1 MIGKVCRRGSDVRR
15 LLGYLFREGL
25 AGERGLTAPHTAP
38 RLIAAWDGVEGLE
51 PPRTAGG
58 GRDLTGLAAAL
69 NAPLL
74 AAGLRRQDWSS
85 ARPVYHLAI
94 SAADDD
100 PLLTDRQWA
109 GVVEEH
115 LHRIVLAPRGDD
127 RAVRWVAV
135 RHADAHVHVVA
146 TLARQDGRR
155 VWPRN
160 DFYRAREASLAV
172 EARYGLR
179 PTSPADRTGTRQTS
193 RAELRQHARTVA
205 QQQAEG
211 RLGPARPDREVLRAQ
226 VRQAAAGASS
236 LTEFLHR
243 LREDGLLVRERF
255 STRTPGQLTGYAV
268 ALPDRYNRGRPPV
281 YFGGGKLAA
290 DLTVPRLQARWQHPD
305 TQPAAVSGS
314 GTGTGSQPARGSS
327 TDADRAG
334 HGRPDRF
341 GLTPAE
347 RAAMWSSA
355 TQAAQ
360 TAAAHITNAAR
371 SDPATAADAA
381 WAAGDVLAVAGRVVE
396 GRRGGPVTDAAA
408 QYERAARELFGAT
421 PTPTAAGLG
430 LRHAGRLLSGLKV
443 AKPSETTQL
452 RYLLAQLVALTETV
466 ARLRQTQQRAVQ
478 AAAARAAIERLH
490 TAAARY
496 DRPTWTTVTASL
508 RQSHT
513 VLPTARQSFPRPSP
527 TRPGSGRRL

>member
-1 MIGKVCRRGSDVRR
+1 MIGKVCRRGSDVRS

-25 AGERGLTAPHTAP
+25 AGQRGLTAPHTSP
-38 RLIAAWDGVEGLE
+38 RLIAAWDGVDGLE
-51 PPRTAGG
+51 PARTAGG

-74 AAGLRRQDWSS
+74 AAGLRRQDWAG

-109 GVVEEH
+109 HIAEEY
-115 LHRIVLAPRGDD
+115 LHRMGLAPAGDD

-135 RHADAHVHVVA
+135 RHAGAHVHVVA

-160 DFYRAREASLAV
+160 DFYRSREASLAV

-179 PTSPADRTGTRQTS
+179 ATSPADRTGSRQPS
-193 RAELRQHARTVA
+193 RAELRRHADTVA
-205 QQQAEG
+205 RRQAEG
-211 RLGPARPDREVLRAQ
+211 LTAPAAPDREVLRAQ
-226 VRQAAAGASS
+226 VRQAAAGATSVS
-236 LTEFLHR
+236 EFLHR

-255 STRTPGQLTGYAV
+255 STHTPGQVTGYAV
-268 ALPDRYNRGRPPV
+268 ALPDRYDRGTRPV

-290 DLTVPRLQARWQHPD
+290 DLTVPRLQARWHHPD
-305 TQPAAVSGS
+305 THPAAANPGSGS
-314 GTGTGSQPARGSS
+314 ARDSRTGA
-327 TDADRAG
+327 
-334 HGRPDRF
+334 GRPEERRDRF
-341 GLTPAE
+341 GLTPTE
-347 RAAMWSSA
+347 RAGMW

-360 TAAAHITNAAR
+360 AAQAAATHITDAAR

-381 WAAGDVLAVAGRVVE
+381 WAAGDVLAAAGRIAE
-396 GRRGGPVTDAAA
+396 GRRGGPLTDAAA

-421 PTPTAAGLG
+421 PTPTAPGQG
-430 LRHAGRLLSGLKV
+430 LRHAGRLLSALRV

-452 RYLLAQLVALTETV
+452 LHLLAQLVTLADTV
-466 ARLRQTQQRAVQ
+466 ARLRDTQQRAAQ
-478 AAAARAAIERLH
+478 AAAARAAAVGLH

-496 DRPTWTTVTASL
+496 DRPAWAPPGAVSR
-508 RQSHT
+508 RQTHAVVLPT
-513 VLPTARQSFPRPSP
+513 VLPGHLRPSAS
-527 TRPGSGRRL
+527 RSGSGRRA